1 MAKNSIVIICK
12 NIKIDRNYQNC
23 LTYSETEM
31 YQLCYENK
39 INMSNTFSF
48 IRENENTL
56 RVPFTYQECLSANY
70 MAFQNP
76 RYSNKW
82 FFAFIDSVEYVSD
95 GATNI
100 NYTVDE
106 FSTWWSYWN
115 PVETFVIREHTNDDT
130 IGSNLVDE
138 GLGLGDYICQ
148 HVNNDLKPFNSF
160 KPVIGVS
167 ECLDNNETTAKI
179 PQFYENGGIF
189 NGVCYIV
196 GEASPFATSHIVRG
210 YDACGKASS
219 IQYIFMAP
227 TEIIESYEIGYVDP
241 LSGYEFP
248 ISYGFIKNPT
258 SSYVFPGYGATFGS
272 INDPHFY
279 RPLAIGNYI
288 PENKK
293 LLTSPYC
300 YLMVDPHDGSSYKF
314 NYEDFNDVFYS
325 FAVYGVLTPG
335 CSVKF
340 VPLNYKGVA
349 ENYSYAF
356 SGAKFP
362 MCSWNSDAYTNWLTQ
377 NGVNLG
383 FTTLN
388 QQEAMGLGGI
398 GSMLA
403 GGLLMA
409 TGIGGMM
416 GAGLI
421 ATGATGIFSS
431 MQSDYKASFLPDQV
445 KGNQNTGDVNYSLHL
460 INPTCYEM
468 TIKEEKAKSIDEYF
482 TRFGYKTNRLKTP
495 NQTGRKYFNYV
506 EIGKSEIIGYPKTTA
521 GIPADSM
528 EKINNIYRGG
538 VTLWHDHSRIG
549 NYAGNIIT
557 DPTPPP
563 TPPPS
568 PETTVTDTS
577 IVVNDVNINKANY
590 INLLGNTTQDGTPTP
605 DDPKEIK
612 VVTDNILVQI
622 SNSNNSLQTIHPVNL
637 GDIELCKIGDYQDGI
652 YKSTGKNLIPTQV
665 DAWEQGNVNADGNV
679 SSTTRLR
686 TIDYYPIKNDTNYH
700 ISVQDTNYCYLNIRL
715 YDSSKAYI
723 NEYYAIDYS
732 INGATDKTINIPSS
746 SVPNVA
752 YMRVVL
758 RNADNSATITPSE
771 ITTIKPQIEIGTT
784 KTSFEPYGTGWYIK
798 ENIGKVV
805 LDENS
810 DIETHPNGTNSF
822 ETILGNLLI
831 NNSLITIL
839 SDYFKG
845 VSWND
850 RTSGN
855 NIIYGI
861 TENGTKAVI
870 RNTTFTSLSDFKTW
884 LGTHNAS
891 VYYVLATPNYRVITD
906 TELNTQLDQLYTAG
920 LFSGTTRII
929 SYTNGANPYI
939 KLHYNIG

>member
-56 RVPFTYQECLSANY
+56 RVPFTYQECLSSNY

-100 NYTVDE
+100 NFTVDE

-148 HVNNDLKPFNSF
+148 HVNNNLKPFNSF
-160 KPVIGVS
+160 KPVLGVS
-167 ECLDNNETTAKI
+167 ECLDNDKTTANI

-196 GEASPFATSHIVRG
+196 GEASPFATSNIVKG

-227 TEIIESYEIGYVDP
+227 TEIIESYEIGYVEP
-241 LSGYEFP
+241 LSGYGFP
-248 ISYGFIKNPT
+248 ITYGFIENPT
-258 SSYVFPGYGATFGS
+258 SSYYFPGYGATFGS
-272 INDPHFY
+272 INDPHFF

-293 LLTSPYC
+293 LLTNPYC

-349 ENYSYAF
+349 ENYSCAF

-388 QQEAMGLGGI
+388 QNEAMGLGGF

-431 MQSDYKASFLPDQV
+431 MQSDYKASMLPDQV
-445 KGNQNTGDVNYSLHL
+445 KGNQNTGDVNYSLNL

-482 TRFGYKTNRLKTP
+482 TRFGYKTNRLKVP

-557 DPTPPP
+557 DPTPP
-563 TPPPS
+563 TPPSPS
-568 PETTVTDTS
+568 PETTVIDTN
-577 IVVNDVNINKANY
+577 IVANDVNINKTNY
-590 INLLGNTTQDGTPTP
+590 INLLGNTTQEGDPTP
-605 DDPKEIK
+605 ANPKDVK

-622 SNSNNSLQTIHPVNL
+622 SNSNNSLQTIHPINL
-637 GDIELCKIGDYQDGI
+637 RDIELCKIGDYQDEVL
-652 YKSTGKNLIPTQV
+652 KSTGKNLF
-665 DAWEQGNVNADGNV
+665 DKNNVN
-679 SSTTRLR
+679 
-686 TIDYYPIKNDTNYH
+686 
-700 ISVQDTNYCYLNIRL
+700 YLNNVFIGGTGIITSGSGNTSI
-715 YDSSKAYI
+715 YISCNPNTTYTISKMVDNVFRIGTTSDVPTTGVTVDGYQDNA
-723 NEYYAIDYS
+723 S
-732 INGATDKTINIPSS
+732 GSQMTITTSN
-746 SVPNVA
+746 NA
-752 YMRVVL
+752 NYLVVFL
-758 RNADNSATITPSE
+758 RNASS
-771 ITTIKPQIEIGTT
+771 T
-784 KTSFEPYGTGWYIK
+784 KTLETLINSVMINVGEIALPYEPYGTGWYIK

-805 LDENS
+805 L
-810 DIETHPNGTNSF
+810 NGTEANWYTSSG
-822 ETILGNLLI
+822 TTQVISNKAIGYIQDTTKLPCNLSS
-831 NNSLITIL
+831 NCQMPN
-839 SDYFKG
+839 
-845 VSWND
+845 
-850 RTSGN
+850 N
-855 NIIYGI
+855 NIYFY
-861 TENGTKAVI
+861 
-870 RNTTFTSLSDFKTW
+870 NTGLSLTDFKTL
-884 LGTHNAS
+884 LGTTNAI
-891 VYYVLATPNYRVITD
+891 VYGRLANPNYRVITD
-906 TELNTQLDQLYTAG
+906 TELTTQLDQLYTAG
-920 LFSGTTRII
+920 LFSGTTRIV

-939 KLHYNIG
+939 KLHYNI